1 MGTLWTSLQVP
12 WFTGIKSLVADSARL
27 QTRMPAGPSSVW
39 TKVEARSG
47 FLMKW
52 RSRVFLMPLSSASG
66 RKQLGHKE
74 GCIEAAPGVHLKA
87 SWTSPQQWAW
97 CRGWEL
103 TSELVRVHA
112 MPKAHVDL
120 PFTLF
125 NPPPQQIPSLTWVTS
140 FPECDSPCKPGFSS
154 PPYHP
159 APIHI
164 PAEFVFRR
172 WSWKRSG
179 CLNIEQGEWLSGLM
193 YSFPRGFCTS

>member
-1 MGTLWTSLQVP
+1 MSL
-12 WFTGIKSLVADSARL
+12 S
-27 QTRMPAGPSSVW
+27 
-39 TKVEARSG
+39 
-47 FLMKW
+47 
-52 RSRVFLMPLSSASG
+52 SSASG
-66 RKQLGHKE
+66 RKQPGHKE
-74 GCIEAAPGVHLKA
+74 GCIESALVFTSRCILDQPA
-87 SWTSPQQWAW
+87 SVGMM

-103 TSELVRVHA
+103 TSELVRVHS

-125 NPPPQQIPSLTWVTS
+125 NPPPQQIPSSNPSHKLSRVWFS
-140 FPECDSPCKPGFSS
+140 CKPGFSS

-172 WSWKRSG
+172 WSLEKIW

-193 YSFPRGFCTS
+193 YSFFPRGFAL